1 MNATISRRRLAQ
13 AAAGLV
19 VSFSLPAGRALA
31 QVNAA
36 AIPTAGFGGKPIS
49 PTIVESYIAI
59 DRRGR
64 VTLYA
69 GKVDLGTG
77 VQTAFMQI
85 LAEELDVP
93 FSAVTMIQGD
103 TALTPDQGPTNGSMS
118 VQAGGMQVRHAA
130 ATARRELLTLAASH
144 LKAPVSALSVKD
156 GVVRAAAG
164 GSVTYGELLPAWKP
178 LTLNVDNAAPLKSPA
193 DYTIVGKS
201 VPRVDI
207 PPKIF
212 ATFTYV
218 QDFRLPGMLHGR
230 VIRPPAVGAT
240 LLSVDH
246 SSVPASV
253 QIVRKGNFLA
263 VAAPDEWAAI
273 KAARSLK
280 ATWSDVQN
288 LPDQDKLYDYVRS
301 TQVARD
307 QVSSAVGDVD
317 SALAAAPRK
326 LKATYEIAIQTH
338 GSIGPS
344 CSVAAMED
352 GVMTLWTPAQSS
364 HNLRKQLAAMLN
376 MKPENVRCIYI
387 AGAGCY
393 GRNGFEDVGADAA
406 LMAQALG
413 KPVRV
418 QWMRQDEHGWDP
430 KSPPTVIDMEAGLD
444 ASGKVQAWNALFWY
458 PDTTGN
464 GNVTLLGADLAGLP
478 SDGGMNPGGILNNT
492 QIPYRFPNIK
502 TTARRLAS
510 TPLRPGWLRT
520 PGRMQNSFANESFL
534 DEIAVASG
542 VDPLDLRLQTMMD
555 DPRGIATLQRVADIS
570 GWRHRPKADP
580 HAAIAT
586 GYGLSYL
593 KYEMDRTYVA
603 AVAEVAVDRS
613 SGAVQV
619 KRFFIVQ
626 DCGQVINPDGTR
638 NQIEGNV
645 IQTLSRTMKE
655 RVTFDRRMVT
665 SLDWSTYSIITF
677 PEIPEIVI
685 DLIDRPDS
693 PPWGVGEATTAV
705 VPPAVSNAI
714 FAATGGRVRSMP
726 FTPDVV
732 KAAIPA

>member
-1 MNATISRRRLAQ
+1 MNVSLSRRRLIQ
-13 AAAGLV
+13 ATAGLV

-31 QVNAA
+31 QAVPATG
-36 AIPTAGFGGKPIS
+36 PDGKPLS

-59 DRRGR
+59 ARDGR

-69 GKVDLGTG
+69 GKVELGTG
-77 VQTAFMQI
+77 VQTALMQI

-93 FSAVTMIQGD
+93 FAAITVIQGD
-103 TALTPDQGPTNGSMS
+103 TALTPDQGPTAGSMS
-118 VQAGGMQVRHAA
+118 IQSGGMQVRHAA
-130 ATARRELLTLAASH
+130 ATARRELLTLAAAQ
-144 LKAPVSALSVKD
+144 LKAPVATLSVKD
-156 GVVRAAAG
+156 GVVHAAG
-164 GSVTYGELLPAWKP
+164 GSVSYGALLPAWKK
-178 LTLNVDNAAPLKSPA
+178 LTLNVDNAAPMKSPA
-193 DYTIVGKS
+193 DYRIVGTS

-246 SSVPASV
+246 SSVPAA
-253 QIVRKGNFLA
+253 VRVVRQGNFLA

-273 KAARSLK
+273 KAARALK
-280 ATWSDVQN
+280 ASWSDVQN
-288 LPDQDKLYDYVRS
+288 LPDQDTLYDYVRS
-301 TQVARD
+301 TKVARE
-307 QVSSAVGDVD
+307 QVTSAVGDAE

-326 LKATYEIAIQTH
+326 LTASYEVAIQTH

-344 CSVAAMED
+344 CAVAAMVD
-352 GVMTLWTPAQSS
+352 GVMTVWTPSQAS

-376 MKPENVRCIYI
+376 LPLEKVRCIYI

-393 GRNGFEDVGADAA
+393 GRNGFEDASADAA
-406 LMAQALG
+406 LMTQALG

-430 KSPPTVIDMEAGLD
+430 KSPPVVIDLEAGLD
-444 ASGKVQAWNALFWY
+444 ASGKLQAWQGTFLY
-458 PDTTGN
+458 PETTG
-464 GNVTLLGADLAGLP
+464 GNVSLLGADLAGLP
-478 SDGGMNPGGILNNT
+478 SEGGNNPGNIVNNT
-492 QIPYRFPNIK
+492 QIPYNVANIQ

-510 TPLRPGWLRT
+510 TPLRNGWLRT
-520 PGRMQNSFANESFL
+520 PGRTQNTFANEAFL
-534 DEIAVASG
+534 DEIATESG
-542 VDPLDLRLQTMMD
+542 VDPLDLRLQMLD
-555 DPRGIATLQRVADIS
+555 DPRGEAVLNRVAEMS
-570 GWRHRPKADP
+570 GWRNRPKADP
-580 HAAIAT
+580 HTATAT
-586 GYGLSYL
+586 GYGLAYL
-593 KYEMDRTYVA
+593 KYELTRTYVA
-603 AVAEVAVDRS
+603 AVAEVEVDRA

-619 KRFFIVQ
+619 KRFFVVQ

-645 IQTLSRTMKE
+645 IQALSRTLKE

-665 SLDWSTYSIITF
+665 SLDWSTYSILTF
-677 PEIPEIVI
+677 PEIPEIKI
-685 DLIDRPDS
+685 DLIDRPDT

-705 VPPAVSNAI
+705 VPPAVANAI